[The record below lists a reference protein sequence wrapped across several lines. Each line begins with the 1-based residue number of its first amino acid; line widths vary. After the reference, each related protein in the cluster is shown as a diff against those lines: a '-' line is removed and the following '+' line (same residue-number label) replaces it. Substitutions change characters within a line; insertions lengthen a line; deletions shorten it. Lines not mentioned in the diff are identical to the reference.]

1 MKSYEFSRYYHP
13 SSGKFVYKHKG
24 TGVIVDNI
32 FKPMKAAAKAA
43 ASAVFKKFAKPVA
56 KKALEAGISHAG
68 EKLGKKAAEKSGDII
83 MKRLAKMKI
92 TPSVRKGISFST
104 DVPGYEPLSA
114 RPEEDSD
121 VILNRLISGS
131 GLKRKKEKKINSNKH
146 GFSIE

>member
-1 MKSYEFSRYYHP
+1 MKSYEYSRYYSP
-13 SSGKFVYKHKG
+13 KMGKSVYKHKG

-92 TPSVRKGISFST
+92 TPSVRKGTSYST
-104 DVPGYEPLSA
+104 DVPEFGQRPLSA
-114 RPEEDSD
+114 TPKEDSD
-121 VILNRLISGS
+121 AMLNRLISGS
-131 GLKRKKEKKINSNKH
+131 GLKRKKKKK
-146 GFSIE
+146 

>member
-1 MKSYEFSRYYHP
+1 MKSYEFSRYYNP
-13 SSGKFVYKHKG
+13 KMGKSVYKHKG

-32 FKPMKAAAKAA
+32 FKPMKAA

-92 TPSVRKGISFST
+92 TPSVRKGTSYST
-104 DVPGYEPLSA
+104 DVGQQPLSA
-114 RPEEDSD
+114 TPEEDLD
-121 VILNRLISGS
+121 AKLNRLISGS
-131 GLKRKKEKKINSNKH
+131 GLKRKKKK
-146 GFSIE
+146 

>member
-13 SSGKFVYKHKG
+13 KMGKFFYKHKG

-32 FKPMKAAAKAA
+32 FKPMKAA

-92 TPSVRKGISFST
+92 TPSVRKGTSFST

-114 RPEEDSD
+114 RLEEDSD

-131 GLKRKKEKKINSNKH
+131 GLKIKKIKKINSNKH

>member
-13 SSGKFVYKHKG
+13 KMGKFVYKHKG

-32 FKPMKAAAKAA
+32 FKPMKAA

-83 MKRLAKMKI
+83 AKRLAKMTI
-92 TPSVRKGISFST
+92 SPRPGVSFST
-104 DVPGYEPLSA
+104 DVPGYEKLPYS
-114 RPEEDSD
+114 PSKHEEDSD
-121 VILNRLISGS
+121 AMLNRLISGS
-131 GLKRKKEKKINSNKH
+131 GLKKKKRKNK
-146 GFSIE
+146 

>member
-43 ASAVFKKFAKPVA
+43 ASTVFKKFAKPVA

-68 EKLGKKAAEKSGDII
+68 EKLGKKAADKSGDII
-83 MKRLAKMKI
+83 VKRLAKMKI
-92 TPSVRKGISFST
+92 SPRTGTSFST

-114 RPEEDSD
+114 TPEDSD
-121 VILNRLISGS
+121 AMLNRLISGS
-131 GLKRKKEKKINSNKH
+131 GLKRKKIKK
-146 GFSIE
+146 